1 MVSCYQLFITLGILL
16 ADAINLG
23 TKHIDGPASWRIT
36 MGIGFVWSGIMA
48 GGIWLL
54 PESPRWDY
62 RQGKVEQARKTIA
75 NVYGA
80 SQNHSAVNNEIREIK
95 AKFDVEQQGGNHP
108 WYEVFTGPRMAYRVL
123 LGAGLQM
130 FQQLTGANFFFYYGT
145 TIFDSVGISDSFVT
159 ATILGAVNFVCTFGG
174 LWVVENVGRRKA
186 LIFGGIW
193 MFAMFMVF
201 ASVGHFQLQPKL
213 DQGGNDKTAGTIM
226 IVFAC
231 LFIAGYASTWAPI
244 VWCIVGELYPTR
256 YRAKA
261 MGIATSSNWVS
272 TFYHLKP
279 VKPMKPM
286 LTTTQIW
293 NFLIAFFT
301 RFITNDIDY
310 MYGYVFA
317 ACNFAGAFIAY
328 FFLCEHQGRTLEEI
342 DTMYILHV
350 KPWKSSSWT
359 PPENQELVTADAL
372 ALTSGARGI
381 KKADAAGMESER
393 RVENMQVP
401 AATATHGIHD
411 VSGTDFVPESTR
423 AADGRPPN
431 IGQ

>member
-1 MVSCYQLFITLGILL
+1 
-16 ADAINLG
+16 
-23 TKHIDGPASWRIT
+23 
-36 MGIGFVWSGIMA
+36 
-48 GGIWLL
+48 
-54 PESPRWDY
+54 
-62 RQGKVEQARKTIA
+62 
-75 NVYGA
+75 
-80 SQNHSAVNNEIREIK
+80 
-95 AKFDVEQQGGNHP
+95 
-108 WYEVFTGPRMAYRVL
+108 
-123 LGAGLQM
+123 
-130 FQQLTGANFFFYYGT
+130 
-145 TIFDSVGISDSFVT
+145 
-159 ATILGAVNFVCTFGG
+159 
-174 LWVVENVGRRKA
+174 
-186 LIFGGIW
+186 
-193 MFAMFMVF
+193 
-201 ASVGHFQLQPKL
+201 
-213 DQGGNDKTAGTIM
+213 
-226 IVFAC
+226 
-231 LFIAGYASTWAPI
+231 
-244 VWCIVGELYPTR
+244 
-256 YRAKA
+256 
-261 MGIATSSNWVS
+261 
-272 TFYHLKP
+272 
-279 VKPMKPM
+279 M

-317 ACNFAGAFIAY
+317 ACNFAGAFVAY

-359 PPENQELVTADAL
+359 PPENEELVTADAL